1 MEIQNN
7 FFKFLTTEERLVVKR
22 TGENN
27 KISMIKR
34 MLKGKDIVVDKLSIL
49 DDGWDFSLKEG
60 LRITKMVDGR
70 AFFLGG
76 GGIVGQGIDYAYD
89 NKIKFKIY
97 SNDIPLGLPNAS
109 GDLAQK
115 YPEHVIDNMK
125 LKKIDIPDYLLNTS
139 QKSCVE
145 ALLSFM

>member
-22 TGENN
+22 TGEKN

-97 SNDIPLGLPNAS
+97 SNDIPLSLPNAS